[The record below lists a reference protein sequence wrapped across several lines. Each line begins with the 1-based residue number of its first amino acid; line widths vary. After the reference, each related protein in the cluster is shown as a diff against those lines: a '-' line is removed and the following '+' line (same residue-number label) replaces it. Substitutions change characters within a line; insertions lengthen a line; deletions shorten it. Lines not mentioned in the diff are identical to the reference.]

1 MYSASRLCR
10 FYMLW
15 YLMSSQI
22 QSWVKT
28 TIMPKKMIL
37 YENCW
42 QVLRENDFYAWNER
56 LNTIC
61 LKGLMTAQN
70 FLSGWYDQLCM
81 FSKPG
86 SFEISSLQRLQI
98 YTLSKHT
105 QMQLPTVLQY
115 IIIHFFSMKNPFSE
129 TKLMISY
136 SLYLLFLN
144 KNIIQMVAWQP
155 HICSTPYDPMTG

>member
-28 TIMPKKMIL
+28 TIIKMIL
-37 YENCW
+37 YKNCW
-42 QVLRENDFYAWNER
+42 QILRENDFYTWNER

-61 LKGLMTAQN
+61 LKGLVTAQN

-105 QMQLPTVLQY
+105 QMQTAY
-115 IIIHFFSMKNPFSE
+115 CIAIHYHSFSFLWKTPSP
-129 TKLMISY
+129 KL
-136 SLYLLFLN
+136 N
-144 KNIIQMVAWQP
+144 
-155 HICSTPYDPMTG
+155 